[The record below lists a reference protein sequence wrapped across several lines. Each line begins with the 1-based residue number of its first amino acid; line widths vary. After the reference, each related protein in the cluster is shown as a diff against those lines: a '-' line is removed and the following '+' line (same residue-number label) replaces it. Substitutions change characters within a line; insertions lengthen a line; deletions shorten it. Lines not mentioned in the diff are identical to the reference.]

1 MVLMLTPRSFFL
13 LSLSGPDPNSAF
25 PSICFTKALLHSAA
39 KDLLLLEAD
48 ILLHQ
53 QKQEPSRLPRGLRL
67 QLWVA
72 LLPTLALLLIFLH
85 ASQWVSLHTT
95 RHGVGQPLW
104 LNWGDCHWCLA
115 FPALPSNP
123 RQRRCSAKK
132 YLLSYLCMSRPGDR
146 VTVYSALC
154 PGWLCWVLHQQ
165 TR

>member
-39 KDLLLLEAD
+39 KDLLLEAD

-72 LLPTLALLLIFLH
+72 LLPTLALLLLFLH
-85 ASQWVSLHTT
+85 ASQWVSLHAT
-95 RHGVGQPLW
+95 RHGVGQPL
-104 LNWGDCHWCLA
+104 
-115 FPALPSNP
+115 
-123 RQRRCSAKK
+123 
-132 YLLSYLCMSRPGDR
+132 
-146 VTVYSALC
+146 
-154 PGWLCWVLHQQ
+154 
-165 TR
+165 